1 MRRREF
7 ITGVGVAVAWPA
19 LAGAQAT
26 GRVRRVGVLISL
38 PADDPE
44 SLARVTA
51 FVQGLQELGW
61 TVGRNL
67 QIDYRFVAGEVERY
81 RRYAA
86 DLVALAPDVLLA
98 SDSPSLAALQQATR
112 TLPIVFAAV
121 TDPVGGGYIA
131 SLARPGG
138 NTTGFAGQEYSL
150 GGKQVGLL
158 KQIAPH
164 VTRIAVLRDPSLPIG
179 IGQFAAIQSAAPSFG
194 VEVSPLDMRE
204 ASEIERAITAFALRP
219 DGGLIVTAGAF
230 GSLHR
235 KLIFTLAAKH
245 QLPALYPFRFF
256 VTEGGLIA
264 YGYDI
269 NDNYRRAASYI
280 DRVLKGERPAD
291 LPVQAPIKIELAVNM
306 KTAKALGLTIP
317 ETLLATADEVI
328 Q

>member
-1 MRRREF
+1 MRRRAF
-7 ITGVGVAVAWPA
+7 IAGLGSAVAWS
-19 LAGAQAT
+19 LAAWAQKS
-26 GRVRRVGVLISL
+26 GVRRIGALLSL

-44 SLARVTA
+44 SVARVTA

-61 TVGRNL
+61 TVGRNV
-67 QIDYRFVAGEVERY
+67 QIDYRFVAGEVDRY

-98 SDSPSLAALQQATR
+98 ADSPSLAALQQATR
-112 TLPIVFAAV
+112 TLPIVFTSV
-121 TDPVGGGYIA
+121 IDPVGGGYIA

-138 NTTGFAGQEYSL
+138 NTTGFAGHEYSL
-150 GGKQVGLL
+150 SAKQVELL

-164 VTRIAVLRDPSLPIG
+164 VTRIAVLRDPTLPIG
-179 IGQFAAIQSAAPSFG
+179 IGQFAAIQSAAPLFG
-194 VEVSPLDMRE
+194 LEVSPLDMRD
-204 ASEIERAITAFALRP
+204 AGEIERAITAFALRP
-219 DGGLIVTAGAF
+219 NGGLIVTSGAF

-235 KLIFTLAAKH
+235 KLILTLATKH
-245 QLPALYPFRFF
+245 QLPALYPFPYF
-256 VTEGGLIA
+256 VIDGGLVSF
-264 YGYDI
+264 GQDI
-269 NDNYRRAASYI
+269 NDNYRRAASYV
-280 DRVLKGERPAD
+280 DRILKGERPAD

>member
-1 MRRREF
+1 M
-7 ITGVGVAVAWPA
+7 
-19 LAGAQAT
+19 Q
-26 GRVRRVGVLISL
+26 
-38 PADDPE
+38 
-44 SLARVTA
+44 
-51 FVQGLQELGW
+51 QLGW

-67 QIDYRFVAGEVERY
+67 QIDYRHVAGEVERY
-81 RRYAA
+81 PKYAA
-86 DLVALAPDVLLA
+86 ELIALAPDVLLA
-98 SDSPSLAALQQATR
+98 ADSPSLGALQQATR

-150 GGKQVGLL
+150 SGKQVGLL

-164 VTRIAVLRDPSLPIG
+164 VTRIAVLRDPSVPIG
-179 IGQFAAIQSAAPSFG
+179 IGQFAAVQSAAPSFG
-194 VEVSPLDMRE
+194 VEVAPLDMRDT
-204 ASEIERAITAFALRP
+204 SEIERAITAFALRP
-219 DGGLIVTAGAF
+219 NGGLIVTAGAF

-235 KLIFTLAAKH
+235 KLIFALAAKH

-256 VTEGGLIA
+256 ATEGGLIS

-269 NDNYRRAASYI
+269 NDNYRRAASYV
-280 DRVLKGERPAD
+280 DRVLKGEQPSD
-291 LPVQAPIKIELAVNM
+291 LPVQAPIKIELAINM
-306 KTAKALGLTIP
+306 KTAKALGISIP